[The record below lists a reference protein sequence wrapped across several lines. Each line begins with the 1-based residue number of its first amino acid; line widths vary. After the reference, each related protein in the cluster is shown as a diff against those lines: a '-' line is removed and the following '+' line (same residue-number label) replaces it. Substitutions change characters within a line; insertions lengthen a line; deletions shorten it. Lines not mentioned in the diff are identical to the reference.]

1 MVFAPRNEPLDLGN
15 LHAQKT
21 AEVGTFKKKPKKER
35 ILLKEIGE
43 DLEKLK
49 GIQQSKLSR
58 GQK

>member
-1 MVFAPRNEPLDLGN
+1 MVFAKNEPLDLGN
-15 LHAQKT
+15 LHAQKN
-21 AEVGTFKKKPKKER
+21 AEVATYKKKPKKER